1 MWGITIFLMRLA
13 DYMQIRKDK
22 RTCTICNYVAKNEN
36 ALNDHVKNEHKI

>member
-22 RTCTICNYVAKNEN
+22 RTCRGCNYVTKNEN
-36 ALNDHVKNEHKI
+36 ALNDHMKKVHKI